1 MPDDIVFYI
10 DFLILKISLT
20 LCRGDFDPLL
30 NVRNL
35 NHTEVK

>member
-10 DFLILKISLT
+10 DFLTLKISAT

-35 NHTEVK
+35 NRTEVK